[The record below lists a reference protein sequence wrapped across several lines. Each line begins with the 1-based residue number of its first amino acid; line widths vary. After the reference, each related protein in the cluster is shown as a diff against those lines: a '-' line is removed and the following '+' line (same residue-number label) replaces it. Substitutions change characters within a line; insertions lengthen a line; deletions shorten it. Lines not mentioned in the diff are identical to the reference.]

1 MATTSYHSSLSR
13 LFVSRLVAF
22 LCFSKLCLCLMPKQ
36 LNLTTS
42 LAMHMQWSTAGAT
55 WYGHPN
61 GAGIDGGG
69 RCGYGDLVLKP
80 PFSSLTVSLRNPF
93 HSIPSRGCGACLQ
106 VKCTSNPL
114 CSGKSVR
121 VVVTDHH
128 NPEGPSMSTTS
139 HFHIRPPLAKALH
152 SDFWLSGTAFG
163 ALANPGE
170 EDQLRSSKLLQI
182 QYSRV
187 PCDYSG
193 TTIAL
198 RVLPGS
204 IHNKLG
210 LAIQSPKSD
219 IVRIDLKEASRGSDE
234 SSEWK
239 PMQKLLGGVW
249 QFVSGSALQAPISI
263 RLRSSNSSRT
273 MVADAV
279 IPGGWQPGSTYRSLA
294 TSESHLV

>member
-1 MATTSYHSSLSR
+1 MTGS
-13 LFVSRLVAF
+13 
-22 LCFSKLCLCLMPKQ
+22 
-36 LNLTTS
+36 
-42 LAMHMQWSTAGAT
+42 
-55 WYGHPN
+55 
-61 GAGIDGGG
+61 
-69 RCGYGDLVLKP
+69 GY
-80 PFSSLTVSLRNPF
+80 R
-93 HSIPSRGCGACLQ
+93 
-106 VKCTSNPL
+106 
-114 CSGKSVR
+114 
-121 VVVTDHH
+121 
-128 NPEGPSMSTTS
+128 
-139 HFHIRPPLAKALH
+139 
-152 SDFWLSGTAFG
+152 
-163 ALANPGE
+163 
-170 EDQLRSSKLLQI
+170 
-182 QYSRV
+182 
-187 PCDYSG
+187 G